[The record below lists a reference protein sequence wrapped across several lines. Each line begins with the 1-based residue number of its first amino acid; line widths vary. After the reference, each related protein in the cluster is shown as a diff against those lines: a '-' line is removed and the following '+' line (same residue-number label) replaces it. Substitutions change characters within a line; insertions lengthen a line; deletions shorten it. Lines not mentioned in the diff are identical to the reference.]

1 MFQYNRHPSETVHG
15 LTIGRV
21 RAVAWATAIGLLSA
35 SCGSSGNGPT
45 AVPNP
50 STPAI
55 SGLTANF
62 STAGCIRSADGL
74 AGRALVIVFNYTDA
88 AGDATT
94 GRVQLTRLYNT
105 GRSETHFFAVP
116 SEVTVTGT
124 STSGQV
130 RIGNAC
136 PLYNDATSSTETLTL
151 IDAGGLASNSL
162 STTVSRP
169 AGAP

>member
-1 MFQYNRHPSETVHG
+1 MFKHSLSPLVAMQRF
-15 LTIGRV
+15 IGGRLG
-21 RAVAWATAIGLLSA
+21 AAAGAMAIGLVGV
-35 SCGSSGNGPT
+35 SCGSSSGPT
-45 AVPNP
+45 PVPNP

-55 SGLTANF
+55 SGLTASF

-74 AGRALVIVFNYTDA
+74 AGRALIIAFNYTDA
-88 AGDATT
+88 AGDATP

-151 IDAGGLASNSL
+151 LDAAGLASNSL
-162 STTVSRP
+162 STTVVRP